1 MNSLLLNLM
10 IIYSI
15 ASLLY
20 IVYIVY
26 LKIFKKDKNI
36 TNLLSNNTELLDE
49 YTKIKKQHSTVFII
63 CIIISLIILIFSEPN
78 KLIVTSSSIINDIND
93 IKVV

>member
-1 MNSLLLNLM
+1 MNSLLLNVI

-20 IVYIVY
+20 IIYIVY
-26 LKIFKKDKNI
+26 LKMFRKEQNI
-36 TNLLSNNTELLDE
+36 TNLLKDNKNLLDE

-78 KLIVTSSSIINDIND
+78 KLIVSSSSIINDIND
-93 IKVV
+93 IKVI

>member
-20 IVYIVY
+20 IVYF
-26 LKIFKKDKNI
+26 KIFKKEQNI
-36 TNLLSNNTELLDE
+36 TKLLSNNADLLDE
-49 YTKIKKQHSTVFII
+49 YTNIKKQHITVFII
-63 CIIISLIILIFSEPN
+63 CIIIILIILIFSESN
-78 KLIVTSSSIINDIND
+78 KLVVSSTSVINDIHD

>member
-1 MNSLLLNLM
+1 M

-20 IVYIVY
+20 IVYF
-26 LKIFKKDKNI
+26 KIFKKDKNM
-36 TNLLSNNTELLDE
+36 TNLLSNNAELLDE
-49 YTKIKKQHSTVFII
+49 YTKIKKQHITVFII
-63 CIIISLIILIFSEPN
+63 CIIISLIILIFFEPN
-78 KLIVTSSSIINDIND
+78 KLIITNNSIINDIND

>member
-1 MNSLLLNLM
+1 MNSLLLNVI

-20 IVYIVY
+20 IIYIVY
-26 LKIFKKDKNI
+26 LKMFRKEQSI
-36 TNLLSNNTELLDE
+36 TNLLKDNKNLLDE

-63 CIIISLIILIFSEPN
+63 CIIISLIILIFYEPN
-78 KLIVTSSSIINDIND
+78 KLIVSSSSIINDIND
-93 IKVV
+93 IKVI